1 MTENGEIILIK
12 RAGKFEETTFF
23 SHFFITSCSSFFFI
37 KTVQIA
43 GVPEEKDE
51 ILGELGL
58 EPGKQIEDFEILMT
72 TYNIDM
78 VQRKPVVILCKKK
91 NLKKTH
97 TKP

>member
-23 SHFFITSCSSFFFI
+23 SHFFITSCSFFFI

-43 GVPEEKDE
+43 RVPEEKDE
-51 ILGELGL
+51 ILRELGL

-91 NLKKTH
+91 KIKENH